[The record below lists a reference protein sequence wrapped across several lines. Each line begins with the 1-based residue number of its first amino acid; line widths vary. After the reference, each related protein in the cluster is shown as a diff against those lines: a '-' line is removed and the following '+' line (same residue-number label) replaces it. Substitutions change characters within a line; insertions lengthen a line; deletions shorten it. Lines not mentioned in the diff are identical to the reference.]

1 MRERQTV
8 HEYFA
13 GPEDVHRREL
23 VWGVLHRPPAP
34 FCDHQSIVTRA
45 TVLLALHVRARNLG
59 RLLVSPVD
67 VVFDE
72 RKALVLQPDIVFVSN
87 ARAGIVRDRVWGAPD
102 LGSRGVVAGHPAP
115 RHGAEA
121 SLVSPVRRSRA
132 SGCIDPVSGT
142 VTVLAFGDGEPARR
156 RSFRGDRRVQT
167 RVLSEFDATAADFFQ

>member
-1 MRERQTV
+1 MTRAAEIRTV
-8 HEYFA
+8 
-13 GPEDVHRREL
+13 GEL
-23 VWGVLHRPPAP
+23 VWGVLHEPPAP

-72 RKALVLQPDIVFVSN
+72 RKAPVLQPDIVFVSN

-102 LGSRGVVAGHPAP
+102 LVVEVLSPGTRRRDTGQKRRWYCQFGV
-115 RHGAEA
+115 REYWM
-121 SLVSPVRRSRA
+121 
-132 SGCIDPVSGT
+132 IDPVSGT